1 MDNRI
6 GELRRENK
14 LTLKQL
20 GAILKV
26 KDNTLSQ
33 YETGKRNP
41 TLGLLFEIANFFNV
55 SLEYLLMKSD
65 IRDYTFEEDD
75 KNKELEAISLLE
87 KLESNEISSHDLSK
101 KTSLYLSKWIVE
113 NTDILEKDKYNH
125 LYSEAYSFVKD
136 FLSSDRA
143 IAINAQMR
151 ESDYELLKIITS
163 KLEDE
168 EYNGVTLKEVLFF
181 IENAERISM
190 DDLDKVMDFMESM
203 PTEHYD

>member
-55 SLEYLLMKSD
+55 SLEYLLMESD

-75 KNKELEAISLLE
+75 KNKELKAISLLE

-101 KTSLYLSKWIVE
+101 KHHYTYLSG
-113 NTDILEKDKYNH
+113 L
-125 LYSEAYSFVKD
+125 
-136 FLSSDRA
+136 
-143 IAINAQMR
+143 
-151 ESDYELLKIITS
+151 
-163 KLEDE
+163 
-168 EYNGVTLKEVLFF
+168 
-181 IENAERISM
+181 
-190 DDLDKVMDFMESM
+190 
-203 PTEHYD
+203 